1 MLPKL
6 YRIAHPRS
14 PWRVVY
20 SDPSQR
26 DRHGKTRRFVR
37 QFKDERAAREH
48 HAKLMKLA
56 ANVGTSGLSM
66 DARQRADHYAAR
78 QVLDAAGFTGMS
90 TTEAMRRFIDA
101 QPATETTLARPVA
114 ELLPQFVAAK
124 ETEENAAAHTVDNL
138 RKRVTAWVARQQIV
152 TLADINETT
161 LLALKQRKG
170 VSARTRI
177 NDMAAVSSF
186 LSWLKERRLR
196 GPNELLEM
204 TRPATDRKVPKV
216 LAPEQVRRLL
226 DAAHRLGD
234 GRLLRF
240 FTLLLLAGLRPNEAA
255 QVRAEDVR
263 LNAAPPFVRVL
274 RGKIRNRPRPAR
286 VLRNFR
292 AWWQAGHWPEP
303 WTAKEKAGL
312 EPVPLFRATR
322 DRRLFNRIREAA
334 GLLQVDYAGKK
345 WMTLRGNGWEPDICR
360 HTWISVR
367 LQQTKDEQA
376 VAYEAGTSVDMI
388 HAHYLDTLD
397 DAAVRAIEA
406 IKPGKVKLTSRHGRI
421 EAAA

>member
-6 YRIAHPRS
+6 YRIAHPRT

-26 DRHGKTRRFVR
+26 DRHGKPRRFAR
-37 QFKDERAAREH
+37 HFKLEKEARDH
-48 HAKLMKLA
+48 HGKLMKQA

-90 TTEAMRRFIDA
+90 TTEAMRRFIEA
-101 QPATETTLARPVA
+101 QPATEAKLALPVD
-114 ELLPQFVAAK
+114 ELLPMFVAAK
-124 ETEENAAAHTVDNL
+124 QVEENAAPHTVDNL
-138 RKRVTAWVARQQIV
+138 RKRVQAWVTREQIL

-186 LSWLKERRLR
+186 LSWLKERRMR
-196 GPNELLEM
+196 GPNELLDM
-204 TRPATDRKVPKV
+204 TRPATDRKVPR
-216 LAPEQVRRLL
+216 LLTPDQVRRLL
-226 DAAHRLGD
+226 TAAHELGEA
-234 GRLLRF
+234 RLLRF

-263 LNAAPPFVRVL
+263 LNAKPPFVRVL
-274 RGKIRNRPRPAR
+274 RGKIRNRPRPAH
-286 VLRNFR
+286 VLKNFR
-292 AWWQAGHWPEP
+292 AWWSTGHWPEP

-312 EPVPLFRATR
+312 EPVPLFRTSR

-334 GLLQVDYAGKK
+334 GLLQVDYGGKK
-345 WMTLRGNGWEPDICR
+345 WMTLKGNGWEPDICR

-388 HAHYLDTLD
+388 HAHYLDTVD
-397 DAAVRAIEA
+397 DKAVRAIEA
-406 IKPGKVKLTSRHGRI
+406 IRPQLRI
-421 EAAA
+421 